1 MCTTLQVKAEAEER
15 TKQIEAEERTKLTKT
30 EAEKLALCD
39 HVLTTLAKAGADRK
53 VMMQTFLCK
62 ELVGEFPLE
71 KTFPSH
77 TPNASQREFLES
89 MGKQPKTASKQNND
103 QRRCNT
109 LPAKST
115 EKTS

>member
-1 MCTTLQVKAEAEER
+1 MQTMQVKAEAKERTKQIKAEER
-15 TKQIEAEERTKLTKT
+15 TKQTKAET
-30 EAEKLALCD
+30 EKLALCNR
-39 HVLTTLAKAGADRK
+39 VLTTIAKAGADRK

-62 ELVGEFPLE
+62 ELGGEFPLE
-71 KTFPSH
+71 KILPSH

-103 QRRCNT
+103 QRRRNT